1 MKFMTTWTIRPG
13 EGSSADRIAEGK
25 KLLEAF
31 GRWTVPEGESILMF
45 VTRADGK
52 GGVAISESDNV
63 YALAD
68 AAAKFEPWFTWEIV
82 PVMDLTDNATIEFL
96 ISTSGFHD

>member
-45 VTRADGK
+45 VT
-52 GGVAISESDNV
+52 
-63 YALAD
+63 
-68 AAAKFEPWFTWEIV
+68 
-82 PVMDLTDNATIEFL
+82 
-96 ISTSGFHD
+96 